1 MIWVLIVVV
10 AVLLVAAFLAMLAGR
25 LPYDGLSEPVHTTPR
40 IDLPA
45 DLDADDIAA
54 LQFDTALRG
63 YRMDQVDAVLRTLKN
78 RVAALEDEVAR
89 SRDLEPA
96 RSAHLE
102 PAPAPLEPARATL
115 GHARTDSAPTDPD
128 ATPTRPHPQG

>member
-54 LQFDTALRG
+54 LHFDTALRG

-78 RVAALEDEVAR
+78 RVAALEDEG
-89 SRDLEPA
+89 A
-96 RSAHLE
+96 RSADLE
-102 PAPAPLEPARATL
+102 PAPAPLEPAPAPL
-115 GHARTDSAPTDPD
+115 EPAPAPLEHARTDSAPADPD